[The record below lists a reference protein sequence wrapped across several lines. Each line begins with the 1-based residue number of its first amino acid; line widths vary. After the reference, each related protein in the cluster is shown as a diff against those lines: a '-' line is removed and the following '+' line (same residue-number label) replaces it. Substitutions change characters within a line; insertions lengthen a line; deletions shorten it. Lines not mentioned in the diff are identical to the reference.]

1 MTTDITTADK
11 ADYETSLDFVKNLFT
26 RFKLKNI
33 AEGIN
38 GVQSIW
44 LNMRMAELQGSFS
57 GLNFKVDV
65 VNMGASGDI
74 QTACIVLMNC
84 QPDDMT
90 QPYHWLTQDRINFL
104 VNEMKAHLGWS

>member
-1 MTTDITTADK
+1 MTAEISAKDRANYD
-11 ADYETSLDFVKNLFT
+11 SNLDFVKNLFT
-26 RFKLKNI
+26 LFKLKNI
-33 AEGIN
+33 EEGIN

-44 LNMRMAELQGSFS
+44 LNMRMAELQGVFS

-74 QTACIVLMNC
+74 QTACLVLMYC

-90 QPYHWLTQDRINFL
+90 QPYHWLTQERIDFL
-104 VNEMKAHLGWS
+104 VNGMKEHLGWS